1 MVYTHKSFSALY
13 CNRSA
18 KHSSAHV
25 HAACTAPWSAT
36 KISPKSF
43 IVVESHTNWLLAVA
57 NLQEETLYS
66 ESDYGQRLTS
76 CHAKI
81 AKTLKKL
88 R

>member
-43 IVVESHTNWLLAVA
+43 IVAESHTNWLLAVA
-57 NLQEETLYS
+57 KLQELS
-66 ESDYGQRLTS
+66 KSDYGQRLTS